1 MADDDAL
8 IYARKHEL
16 HALLIERGGG
26 VTLEEY
32 GDGWSGE
39 KPHALYSGTK
49 GFWGVTALYAQRD
62 GILKLDE
69 TVGATFA
76 AWNDGPRK
84 RVTLRMLLQLTAGI
98 GFGGLG
104 ASVPIYERAL
114 AAQLKN
120 VPGEMFTYGGIP
132 LQVFG
137 AVFAHKLASRNQTPH
152 EYLHARVLDPIG
164 LQIGSWRS
172 LADGTQP
179 LPTGAFVAAREWI
192 KYGRFV
198 LAQHADLAPCFEG
211 SSANARYGLGWW
223 LNANGAPPDTIYASG
238 SAGQGLYI
246 VPSQQLVAAH
256 FGKSTS
262 FKHDTFLKRLVQ

>member
-1 MADDDAL
+1 MADNDAL
-8 IYARKHEL
+8 TYARKHEL
-16 HALLIERGGG
+16 HALLIERGGNIA
-26 VTLEEY
+26 LEEY
-32 GDGWSGE
+32 GGGWSAE

-49 GFWGVTALYAQRD
+49 SFWGVAAIDAQRD
-62 GILKLDE
+62 GLLQLDE
-69 TVGATFA
+69 TVGATFVS
-76 AWNDGPRK
+76 WNAGPRK

-114 AAQLKN
+114 ATQLKN
-120 VPGEMFTYGGIP
+120 APGQTFAYSGIP

-137 AVFAHKLASRNQTPH
+137 TVFARKLASRKQTPH
-152 EYLHARVLDPIG
+152 EYLRARVLDPIG
-164 LQIGSWRS
+164 LRIGSWRS

-179 LPTGAFVAAREWI
+179 LPTGAFVAAHEWI

-211 SSANARYGLGWW
+211 SNANARYGLGWW
-223 LNANGAPPDTIYASG
+223 LGASGAPADTIYASG

-246 VPSQQLVAAH
+246 VPSQQLVAVR
-256 FGKSTS
+256 FGKSAS
-262 FKHDTFLKRLVQ
+262 FKHDAFLKRLCA